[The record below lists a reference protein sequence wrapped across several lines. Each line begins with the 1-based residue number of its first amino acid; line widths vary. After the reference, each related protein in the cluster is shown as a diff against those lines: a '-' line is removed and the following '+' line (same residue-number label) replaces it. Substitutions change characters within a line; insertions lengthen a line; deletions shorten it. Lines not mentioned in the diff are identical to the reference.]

1 VVIQTT
7 NLNGSYAK
15 DIQIETNDPDKKEVT
30 LTIRATVKE
39 VLSVLPRVIVFSPP
53 DQGTKQ
59 TRELSLTNASKAP
72 ISILGMEAE
81 PAEVFKSSFQG
92 EVSLNPG
99 QKKVFFIVY
108 NPDKGAGGVQGSI
121 TLRTNMKEIS
131 ELKVPVIIASDGK
144 IQSRPE

>member
-1 VVIQTT
+1 M
-7 NLNGSYAK
+7 K
-15 DIQIETNDPDKKEVT
+15 DIQIETNDPGKKAMT

-39 VLSVLPRVIVFSPP
+39 VLSILPRFIVFAPAA
-53 DQGTKQ
+53 QGTKQ
-59 TRELSLTNASKAP
+59 TRELSLTNASKAT

-92 EVSLNPG
+92 EVSLKPG
-99 QKKVFFIVY
+99 QKMVFFIVY
-108 NPDKGAGGVQGSI
+108 NPDKGAGEVQGSI
-121 TLRTNMKEIS
+121 TLRTNIKEIS